1 MGLYSERATVRA
13 AEDPEQTSWK
23 GYYSPGGNKEII
35 KQ

>member
-1 MGLYSERATVRA
+1 MTLYSECATVRA

-23 GYYSPGGNKEII
+23 GYCSPGENKEII